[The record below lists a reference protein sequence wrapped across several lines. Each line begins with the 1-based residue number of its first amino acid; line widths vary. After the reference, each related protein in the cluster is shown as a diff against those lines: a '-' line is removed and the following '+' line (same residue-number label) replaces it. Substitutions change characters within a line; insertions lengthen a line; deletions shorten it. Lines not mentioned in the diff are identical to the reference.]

1 MKRLIIVILMFCSI
15 LLLITPETKAS
26 DPPTIEGPEVIY
38 KQANRVLTISTI
50 LPLYTSTAG
59 EVIVIEDDYTGFGNV
74 PGIYTIKLGVDGEEV
89 EKDIQ
94 ISVRNLIGNVI
105 AVSKNDDVITIHLH
119 KSQEL
124 TPQAI
129 INVLV
134 NIQFITVNST
144 TEIAILTD
152 TYSDNSNAPGT
163 YTFEF
168 HLATT
173 AGTEETHEI
182 NLQVNNTEQLIPDV
196 TIEKVPLI
204 NWPNLWENVKEFAV
218 TIIYFAAMIF
228 VLFIA
233 FKLVYMKKKK
243 GASR

>member
-1 MKRLIIVILMFCSI
+1 MKKMVIVILMVISI
-15 LLLITPETKAS
+15 LLFLTPETKAS

-59 EVIVIEDDYTGFGNV
+59 EVIVLSDAYTGNGNI
-74 PGIYTIKLGVDGEEV
+74 PGIYTIKLGVEGEEV

-105 AVSKNDDVITIHLH
+105 AVSKKNGDIKIHLH

-129 INVLV
+129 IQVLV

-163 YTFEF
+163 YVFEF

-182 NLQVNNTEQLIPDV
+182 SLQVNNTEQLVPDV
-196 TIEKVPLI
+196 KIEKVPLI
-204 NWPNLWENVKEFAV
+204 DWPNLWENVKEFAV
-218 TIIYFAAMIF
+218 TILYFAAMIF
-228 VLFIA
+228 ILFLG
-233 FKLVYMKKKK
+233 FKFVFLRKKK
-243 GASR
+243 GAHR

>member
-1 MKRLIIVILMFCSI
+1 MKRLIIVILLMFSIMI
-15 LLLITPETKAS
+15 LLTPEAKAS

-59 EVIVIEDDYTGFGNV
+59 DVIVLSDAYTGNGNI
-74 PGIYTIKLGVDGEEV
+74 PGIYAIKLGVEGEEV
-89 EKDIQ
+89 EKNIQ
-94 ISVRNLIGNVI
+94 VSVRNLIGNVI
-105 AVSKNDDVITIHLH
+105 AVSKKNDIITIHLH

-129 INVLV
+129 IQVLV
-134 NIQFITVNST
+134 NIQFISVNST
-144 TEIAILTD
+144 TEIAILTN

-163 YTFEF
+163 YVFEF

-182 NLQVNNTEQLIPDV
+182 NLQVNNSEQLIPDV

-204 NWPNLWENVKEFAV
+204 DWPNLWDKVKEFVV
-218 TIIYFAAMIF
+218 TIAYFAAMMF
-228 VLFIA
+228 VVFIG
-233 FKLVYMKKKK
+233 FKIVYMKKKK
-243 GASR
+243 GAHR

>member
-1 MKRLIIVILMFCSI
+1 MKRLIIVILMFFSI
-15 LLLITPETKAS
+15 MLLITPETKAS

-59 EVIVIEDDYTGFGNV
+59 EVVVISDAYTGSGNI
-74 PGIYTIKLGVDGEEV
+74 PGIYTIKLGVQGEEI

-105 AVSKNDDVITIHLH
+105 AVSKKNDNIKIHLH

-144 TEIAILTD
+144 TEIAILTN
-152 TYSDNSNAPGT
+152 TYSDNSNSPGT
-163 YTFEF
+163 YVFEF

-173 AGTEETHEI
+173 AGTEETYEI
-182 NLQVNNTEQLIPDV
+182 TLQVNDSEQLVPDV
-196 TIEKVPLI
+196 LIEKTPLI
-204 NWPNLWENVKEFAV
+204 DWSNLFGGFKEFVV
-218 TIIYFAAMIF
+218 TILYFAAMILI
-228 VLFIA
+228 LFIG
-233 FKLVYMKKKK
+233 FKLVFMKKKK